1 MALCGA
7 RQRHHRKMC
16 IRDRFKADIDR
27 TVNWLRE
34 QPDSPLRDFD
44 SMNRYCNRYEQICA
58 IKGALLP
65 SCGFMVKTKR
75 YVYML
80 RCTPVKGDYL
90 SLIHIYLL
98 TAGVASLAGFEP
110 TAFRLGATSFGSCL
124 VVRHASKCPQTR
136 MNTGF
141 FIELPVAEYLKISP
155 NIGSFCTQI
164 EPAIR
169 QILDRFSAVTPN
181 TGDSLELSYPI
192 I

>member
-1 MALCGA
+1 
-7 RQRHHRKMC
+7 
-16 IRDRFKADIDR
+16 
-27 TVNWLRE
+27 
-34 QPDSPLRDFD
+34 
-44 SMNRYCNRYEQICA
+44 
-58 IKGALLP
+58 
-65 SCGFMVKTKR
+65 
-75 YVYML
+75 ML
-80 RCTPVKGDYL
+80 AKPVKSERRPEL
-90 SLIHIYLL
+90 QSRNEFLKISLLNI
-98 TAGVASLAGFEP
+98 S
-110 TAFRLGATSFGSCL
+110 LGATSFGSCL

>member
-1 MALCGA
+1 MGA
-7 RQRHHRKMC
+7 RPHPFDLTTTAMETDAVQIGEK
-16 IRDRFKADIDR
+16 ISAGK
-27 TVNWLRE
+27 RE
-34 QPDSPLRDFD
+34 PPQSIGIVAVLVR
-44 SMNRYCNRYEQICA
+44 
-58 IKGALLP
+58 P
-65 SCGFMVKTKR
+65 S
-75 YVYML
+75 
-80 RCTPVKGDYL
+80 
-90 SLIHIYLL
+90 
-98 TAGVASLAGFEP
+98 GFEP
-110 TAFRLGATSFGSCL
+110 LAFRLGATSFGSCL

>member
-1 MALCGA
+1 M
-7 RQRHHRKMC
+7 
-16 IRDRFKADIDR
+16 
-27 TVNWLRE
+27 V
-34 QPDSPLRDFD
+34 
-44 SMNRYCNRYEQICA
+44 RYNYLVPIVAKPCFTF
-58 IKGALLP
+58 
-65 SCGFMVKTKR
+65 S
-75 YVYML
+75 
-80 RCTPVKGDYL
+80 YL
-90 SLIHIYLL
+90 S
-98 TAGVASLAGFEP
+98 VAFIDFQKEKTPQSIEI
-110 TAFRLGATSFGSCL
+110 TAFLVRLPGLEPGASGLGATSFGSCL

>member
-1 MALCGA
+1 MVRYNYLVPIVAKPCFTFSYLGVS
-7 RQRHHRKMC
+7 
-16 IRDRFKADIDR
+16 FIDFQK
-27 TVNWLRE
+27 E
-34 QPDSPLRDFD
+34 
-44 SMNRYCNRYEQICA
+44 
-58 IKGALLP
+58 
-65 SCGFMVKTKR
+65 KT
-75 YVYML
+75 
-80 RCTPVKGDYL
+80 PQ
-90 SLIHIYLL
+90 SLEI
-98 TAGVASLAGFEP
+98 
-110 TAFRLGATSFGSCL
+110 TAFLVRLPGLEPGASGLGATSFGSCL
-124 VVRHASKCPQTR
+124 IVRRASKCPQTR

>member
-1 MALCGA
+1 MTFWLLLAPPG
-7 RQRHHRKMC
+7 
-16 IRDRFKADIDR
+16 RF
-27 TVNWLRE
+27 E
-34 QPDSPLRDFD
+34 
-44 SMNRYCNRYEQICA
+44 
-58 IKGALLP
+58 LP
-65 SCGFMVKTKR
+65 T
-75 YVYML
+75 
-80 RCTPVKGDYL
+80 
-90 SLIHIYLL
+90 
-98 TAGVASLAGFEP
+98 
-110 TAFRLGATSFGSCL
+110 FRLGATSFGSCL

>member
-1 MALCGA
+1 MFWLLLAPPG
-7 RQRHHRKMC
+7 
-16 IRDRFKADIDR
+16 RF
-27 TVNWLRE
+27 E
-34 QPDSPLRDFD
+34 
-44 SMNRYCNRYEQICA
+44 
-58 IKGALLP
+58 LP
-65 SCGFMVKTKR
+65 T
-75 YVYML
+75 
-80 RCTPVKGDYL
+80 
-90 SLIHIYLL
+90 
-98 TAGVASLAGFEP
+98 
-110 TAFRLGATSFGSCL
+110 FRLGATSFGSCL

>member
-1 MALCGA
+1 MLCGNDNKK
-7 RQRHHRKMC
+7 RCKPSKNGLQRS
-16 IRDRFKADIDR
+16 FLA
-27 TVNWLRE
+27 
-34 QPDSPLRDFD
+34 PP
-44 SMNRYCNRYEQICA
+44 
-58 IKGALLP
+58 
-65 SCGFMVKTKR
+65 
-75 YVYML
+75 
-80 RCTPVKGDYL
+80 
-90 SLIHIYLL
+90 
-98 TAGVASLAGFEP
+98 AGFEP
-110 TAFRLGATSFGSCL
+110 VACRLGATSFGSCL
-124 VVRHASKCPQTR
+124 IVRRASKCPQTR

>member
-1 MALCGA
+1 M
-7 RQRHHRKMC
+7 HIKMLQ
-16 IRDRFKADIDR
+16 AP
-27 TVNWLRE
+27 E
-34 QPDSPLRDFD
+34 
-44 SMNRYCNRYEQICA
+44 
-58 IKGALLP
+58 KGLAAVLLAP
-65 SCGFMVKTKR
+65 QTG
-75 YVYML
+75 L
-80 RCTPVKGDYL
+80 
-90 SLIHIYLL
+90 
-98 TAGVASLAGFEP
+98 EP
-110 TAFRLGATSFGSCL
+110 AAFRLGATSFGSCL

>member
-1 MALCGA
+1 MGVRAFALWL
-7 RQRHHRKMC
+7 QHT
-16 IRDRFKADIDR
+16 R
-27 TVNWLRE
+27 TPGGEKGERCKFMKKSPAFAEKGQGRAYVRRRTSKKEEGRE
-34 QPDSPLRDFD
+34 TKQKERAGPWRRP
-44 SMNRYCNRYEQICA
+44 
-58 IKGALLP
+58 ALLAP
-65 SCGFMVKTKR
+65 
-75 YVYML
+75 
-80 RCTPVKGDYL
+80 
-90 SLIHIYLL
+90 
-98 TAGVASLAGFEP
+98 LARLER
-110 TAFRLGATSFGSCL
+110 TTFRLGATSFGSCL

>member
-1 MALCGA
+1 MAPFSELE
-7 RQRHHRKMC
+7 
-16 IRDRFKADIDR
+16 
-27 TVNWLRE
+27 L
-34 QPDSPLRDFD
+34 
-44 SMNRYCNRYEQICA
+44 
-58 IKGALLP
+58 
-65 SCGFMVKTKR
+65 KT
-75 YVYML
+75 
-80 RCTPVKGDYL
+80 
-90 SLIHIYLL
+90 IH
-98 TAGVASLAGFEP
+98 
-110 TAFRLGATSFGSCL
+110 LGATLFGSCL
-124 VVRHASKCPQTR
+124 IVRRASKCPQTR

>member
-1 MALCGA
+1 MRCLQRRPIRA
-7 RQRHHRKMC
+7 RKEGGNRE
-16 IRDRFKADIDR
+16 KAWSMLQGN
-27 TVNWLRE
+27 TKKGKK
-34 QPDSPLRDFD
+34 QKPL
-44 SMNRYCNRYEQICA
+44 QQ
-58 IKGALLP
+58 G
-65 SCGFMVKTKR
+65 
-75 YVYML
+75 
-80 RCTPVKGDYL
+80 
-90 SLIHIYLL
+90 LL
-98 TAGVASLAGFEP
+98 TENLAPPAGFEP
-110 TAFRLGATSFGSCL
+110 VACRLGATSFGSCL

>member
-1 MALCGA
+1 MSFRIPSLFASVLYTRI
-7 RQRHHRKMC
+7 RQLTV
-16 IRDRFKADIDR
+16 IRL
-27 TVNWLRE
+27 N
-34 QPDSPLRDFD
+34 DF
-44 SMNRYCNRYEQICA
+44 
-58 IKGALLP
+58 
-65 SCGFMVKTKR
+65 
-75 YVYML
+75 
-80 RCTPVKGDYL
+80 
-90 SLIHIYLL
+90 L
-98 TAGVASLAGFEP
+98 TAVKSTIFRPLAPLGGFEP
-110 TAFRLGATSFGSCL
+110 PTFRLGATSFGSCL
-124 VVRHASKCPQTR
+124 IVRRASKCPQTR

>member
-1 MALCGA
+1 MVRYNYLVPIVAKPCFTFSYLGVS
-7 RQRHHRKMC
+7 
-16 IRDRFKADIDR
+16 FIDF
-27 TVNWLRE
+27 LKE
-34 QPDSPLRDFD
+34 
-44 SMNRYCNRYEQICA
+44 
-58 IKGALLP
+58 
-65 SCGFMVKTKR
+65 KT
-75 YVYML
+75 
-80 RCTPVKGDYL
+80 PQ
-90 SLIHIYLL
+90 SIEI
-98 TAGVASLAGFEP
+98 
-110 TAFRLGATSFGSCL
+110 TAFLVRLPGLEPGASGLGATSFGSCL
-124 VVRHASKCPQTR
+124 IVRRASKCPQTR

>member
-1 MALCGA
+1 MNKKAACTIVQTALA
-7 RQRHHRKMC
+7 PTR
-16 IRDRFKADIDR
+16 
-27 TVNWLRE
+27 
-34 QPDSPLRDFD
+34 
-44 SMNRYCNRYEQICA
+44 
-58 IKGALLP
+58 
-65 SCGFMVKTKR
+65 
-75 YVYML
+75 
-80 RCTPVKGDYL
+80 
-90 SLIHIYLL
+90 
-98 TAGVASLAGFEP
+98 GFEP
-110 TAFRLGATSFGSCL
+110 PKCRSALRARIALTALADAGIGNRADLTGGRRFARNKKAACTIVQTALAPTRGFEPPTYRLGATSFGSCL

>member
-1 MALCGA
+1 MGVRAFALWLQHTRTPGGEKGERCKFMKKSPAFAEKRAGTGACAPEGRQKGA
-7 RQRHHRKMC
+7 RDENQTER
-16 IRDRFKADIDR
+16 AG
-27 TVNWLRE
+27 LRRR
-34 QPDSPLRDFD
+34 P
-44 SMNRYCNRYEQICA
+44 
-58 IKGALLP
+58 ALLAP
-65 SCGFMVKTKR
+65 
-75 YVYML
+75 
-80 RCTPVKGDYL
+80 
-90 SLIHIYLL
+90 
-98 TAGVASLAGFEP
+98 LARLER
-110 TAFRLGATSFGSCL
+110 TTFRLGATSFGSCL